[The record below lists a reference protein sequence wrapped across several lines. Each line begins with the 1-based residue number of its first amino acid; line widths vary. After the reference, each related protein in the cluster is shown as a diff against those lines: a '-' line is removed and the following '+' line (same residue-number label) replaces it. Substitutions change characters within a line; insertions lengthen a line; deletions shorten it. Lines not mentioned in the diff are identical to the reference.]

1 MYVFLTG
8 TIYCTTGQGE
18 AEVSLLV
25 AVVGDGVLVEH
36 WWLDKLI

>member
-25 AVVGDGVLVEH
+25 AVVGDMVC
-36 WWLDKLI
+36 WLNIGGWTN